1 MTENSPLGRDK
12 LKKAVHHFA
21 ELVASH
27 PEKSRLELLHK
38 VQLQFDLSPAD
49 CEFLNKHLANEFPEA
64 GART

>member
-1 MTENSPLGRDK
+1 MSDHSPLGKDK
-12 LKKAVHHFA
+12 LKKAVHYFS

-49 CEFLNKHLANEFPEA
+49 CEFLNKHLAREDS
-64 GART
+64 GTDGTR